1 MKKLLAVIMLATVG
15 VLTLTVF
22 APAASATAE
31 AHKWYVCKY
40 VGPPG
45 SGEVLQTG
53 GNPIFVDENAIDTD
67 PVFIGATFSD
77 AQSHSLVIAGPFTEP
92 LEVEPK
98 CPGETPPQGEASA
111 FLSTPTCPDPTI
123 RATGTNLTDRDEV
136 TFDLFRNGL
145 FLGSF
150 IVGNGL
156 QGQSDAFEV
165 DNGDVITV
173 TLHGGELILATL
185 TVELNCTGGGGG
197 GAPTAC
203 PGKIVVG
210 NWYGDPRVNITLTGA
225 GAFVVSGG
233 VQRFSGLHKITK
245 TLACNETFRIGRY
258 KVKASHY
265 LNISM
270 NGVQI
275 VHVQPPVVR

>member
-1 MKKLLAVIMLATVG
+1 MKKLFALAMVASVG
-15 VLTLTVF
+15 VLALAVF
-22 APAASATAE
+22 APSASATAE

-53 GNPIFVDENAIDTD
+53 GNPIFVDENAIEAD

-77 AQSHSLVIAGPFTEP
+77 AHTHSLVIAGPFIQP

-98 CPGETPPQGEASA
+98 CPGDTPPQEEASA

-136 TFDLFRNGL
+136 TFDVFKNGL
-145 FLGSF
+145 FVGSF
-150 IVGNGL
+150 IVGNGQ

-173 TLHGGELILATL
+173 RLHGGELVLVSR
-185 TVELNCTGGGGG
+185 TVELNCNGGGGG
-197 GAPTAC
+197 GGPVPC
-203 PGKIVVG
+203 PGKIKVG
-210 NWYGDPRVNITLTGA
+210 SWYGDPRVNIDLTGA
-225 GAFVVSGG
+225 ATFVVSGG
-233 VQRFSGLHKITK
+233 VQRFTGLHTITK
-245 TLACNETFRIGRY
+245 VLACNETFRVNRY
-258 KVKASHY
+258 KVSRGHF
-265 LNISM
+265 LNIM
-270 NGVQI
+270 MDGVLI
-275 VHVQPPVVR
+275 VHVKPPRTH